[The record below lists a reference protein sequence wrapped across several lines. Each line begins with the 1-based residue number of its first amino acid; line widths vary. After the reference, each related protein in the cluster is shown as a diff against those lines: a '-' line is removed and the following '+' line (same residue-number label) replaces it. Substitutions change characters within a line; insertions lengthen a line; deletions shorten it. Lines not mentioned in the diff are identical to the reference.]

1 MEWLKQTSLS
11 DLKALYSG
19 FHGFVFHSS
28 IRSSEQT
35 LEALAENI
43 RKAGITNDYPLL
55 ATYFDGGFIFV
66 YKEMDAPSFW
76 AKADFFNQTGMGNV
90 EPLLFFLN
98 RIKDSEEEPQSSI

>member
-1 MEWLKQTSLS
+1 MEWLKNTSLS

-19 FHGFVFHSS
+19 FHGFVLHSPQ
-28 IRSSEQT
+28 RSSERS
-35 LEALAENI
+35 LEALAANI
-43 RKAGITNDYPLL
+43 RSAGIATDWPLL

-66 YKEMDAPSFW
+66 YKEMDAPAFW

-98 RIKDSEEEPQSSI
+98 RIKDSEE

>member
-19 FHGFVFHSS
+19 FHGFVFHHPQ
-28 IRSSEQT
+28 RSDERS
-35 LEALAENI
+35 LEALAAILGN
-43 RKAGITNDYPLL
+43 AGIVSDLPLL

-66 YKEMDAPSFW
+66 YKDMDAPAFW
-76 AKADFFNQTGMGNV
+76 RKADFFNEMGFAKV

-98 RIKDSEEEPQSSI
+98 RIKDSEEEP

>member
-28 IRSSEQT
+28 IRSSERA
-35 LEALAENI
+35 LEMLAVNI
-43 RKAGITNDYPLL
+43 KKAGITNDYPLL

-66 YKEMDAPSFW
+66 YAEMDAPAFW
-76 AKADFFNQTGMGNV
+76 SKADFFNQMNVARV
-90 EPLLFFLN
+90 EPLLLFLN
-98 RIKDSEEEPQSSI
+98 AQN

>member
-11 DLKALYSG
+11 NLKALYSG

-66 YKEMDAPSFW
+66 YQEMDAPSFW
-76 AKADFFNQTGMGNV
+76 AKTEFFHQMNVARV
-90 EPLLFFLN
+90 EPLIWFLN
-98 RIKDSEEEPQSSI
+98 AQN

>member
-19 FHGFVFHSS
+19 FHGFVFHSPV
-28 IRSSEQT
+28 RSSERA
-35 LEALAENI
+35 LEMLAVNI
-43 RKAGITNDYPLL
+43 KSAGITNDYPLL

-76 AKADFFNQTGMGNV
+76 ARVDFFHQMNV
-90 EPLLFFLN
+90 ARVESLLLFLN
-98 RIKDSEEEPQSSI
+98 AQN